1 MLKKDYILNIL
12 PKYALLP
19 LILSLVANLVAYY
32 GSTIFFSLLAV
43 DDASRHTLNLPIDS
57 WFSFDAKWVIVYFGC
72 YLTWV
77 FYYIYVCRDS
87 KETCYKFVTA
97 EVIAKLICLV
107 VFICYPTIMA
117 DRADISAMEPGFWKF
132 SMNYLY
138 SRDLPYNL
146 LPSIHCLASWICFRG
161 LFMCEKKNL
170 AMKIS
175 AFVFAI
181 LVFLSVLYTKQH
193 YFIDIIGGIAVVEIG
208 IFISVRLKL
217 YEKILR
223 KVSKKV

>member
-1 MLKKDYILNIL
+1 
-12 PKYALLP
+12 
-19 LILSLVANLVAYY
+19 
-32 GSTIFFSLLAV
+32 
-43 DDASRHTLNLPIDS
+43 
-57 WFSFDAKWVIVYFGC
+57 
-72 YLTWV
+72 
-77 FYYIYVCRDS
+77 
-87 KETCYKFVTA
+87 
-97 EVIAKLICLV
+97 
-107 VFICYPTIMA
+107 
-117 DRADISAMEPGFWKF
+117 
-132 SMNYLY
+132 
-138 SRDLPYNL
+138 
-146 LPSIHCLASWICFRG
+146 
-161 LFMCEKKNL
+161 MCEKKNL